1 MSGVVDF
8 DFAIRS
14 ASRVI
19 AFGLA
24 TLKLSVATSGSPNK
38 LTPAP
43 SLVRANINSPAAGV
57 SS

>member
-1 MSGVVDF
+1 M
-8 DFAIRS
+8 
-14 ASRVI
+14 

-24 TLKLSVATSGSPNK
+24 TLKLKVATSGSPKK

-43 SLVRANINSPAAGV
+43 RLVRANINSAAAGV